1 MATYQDGSFPSGAPI
16 LVTGANNYV
25 CNSFS
30 VDKAAETV
38 QILDQNGAPS
48 GALQFEGFR
57 TGTAELQFAGA
68 TTVEPTTAAANST
81 RGVFINVNIDGANV
95 NCFITS
101 VGVQKPQRGPWLA
114 TCAWQ
119 ARVNA

>member
-1 MATYQDGSFPSGAPI
+1 MATYQAGNFPSGAPI
-16 LVTGANNYV
+16 LVTAAGNYV

-38 QILDQNGAPS
+38 QIIDQNGAPS

-57 TGTAELQFAGA
+57 TGTTEVQFAA
-68 TTVEPTTAAANST
+68 ANTVEPTTAAANST
-81 RGVFINVNIDGANV
+81 RGVFLNVNIDGANV

-101 VGVQKPQRGPWLA
+101 VGIQKPQRGP
-114 TCAWQ
+114 
-119 ARVNA
+119 